1 MHALALIYEVR
12 DKPGVQAF
20 KLTQEAD
27 YSLDL
32 QLVTASGF
40 TAEVESSIRAGIL
53 ARMGSDAVLS
63 IRRVTAIPPEK
74 SGKYRYVVSHVAPG
88 GAESIPGMDRGAS

>member
-1 MHALALIYEVR
+1 
-12 DKPGVQAF
+12 
-20 KLTQEAD
+20 
-27 YSLDL
+27 
-32 QLVTASGF
+32 
-40 TAEVESSIRAGIL
+40 
-53 ARMGSDAVLS
+53 MGSDAVLS